1 MNWLAQLFGLIA
13 SFCMIM
19 SSQRKYK
26 AEILLLLLLG
36 ECFFALSFLFLQAYS
51 GFFMSLIGIVITTTS
66 YLYNHYKKKVPII
79 FIILIIISVIIV
91 GFFYYQEPIDVL
103 PIIGAT
109 LYAISSI
116 QAKEQNIRRMSL
128 IIASLWIIYDVKVG
142 AYVAIIS
149 DVLYIISS
157 LTAIIRYD
165 SKYH

>member
-1 MNWLAQLFGLIA
+1 
-13 SFCMIM
+13 
-19 SSQRKYK
+19 
-26 AEILLLLLLG
+26 
-36 ECFFALSFLFLQAYS
+36 
-51 GFFMSLIGIVITTTS
+51 
-66 YLYNHYKKKVPII
+66 
-79 FIILIIISVIIV
+79 V